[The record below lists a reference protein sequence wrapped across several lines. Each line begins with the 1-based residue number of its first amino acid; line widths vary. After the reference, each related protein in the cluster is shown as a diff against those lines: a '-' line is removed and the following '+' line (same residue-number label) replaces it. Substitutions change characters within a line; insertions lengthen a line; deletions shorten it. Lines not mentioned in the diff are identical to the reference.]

1 MKSPSTNKRTQA
13 LKAIAKRNFQAGNMS
28 IPTTIQVV
36 SQATASDAAL
46 DAISDAIPD
55 AFPNPIP
62 RSIPG
67 TISSTTEAHST
78 SRKVSLLDIEED
90 LFDVEQN
97 VANGCHSGVGSTVMP
112 SQNSFTPTNST
123 RTKGAKNT
131 FQTNATAVTTNLTL
145 SIELL
150 YALIKKTISALAKQ
164 IAIEEAELQAWVD
177 LQVIVPAKTIL
188 ALLRLAQEHH
198 LDPLK
203 EEVALALY
211 EEGNWQAYITVEGWS
226 KLLNC
231 HPAFDGI
238 TFSESSE
245 HANNIPIWME
255 CTIYRK
261 DRVKPIVIREYF
273 EEVKGEQ
280 AIWQKMPRR
289 MLRHR
294 VMQQCARLAVG

>member
-13 LKAIAKRNFQAGNMS
+13 LKAIAKRNFQAGNMP
-28 IPTTIQVV
+28 IPATFQVA
-36 SQATASDAAL
+36 SQATTSDAAL
-46 DAISDAIPD
+46 DVISSPIPEAIPHLI
-55 AFPNPIP
+55 PNAAQ
-62 RSIPG
+62 
-67 TISSTTEAHST
+67 AHST
-78 SRKVSLLDIEED
+78 SRTVSLLDIKED
-90 LFDVEQN
+90 LLDAEQKI
-97 VANGCHSGVGSTVMP
+97 ANDCHNGVGATVMP

-123 RTKGAKNT
+123 TTKGIKNMA
-131 FQTNATAVTTNLTL
+131 QTNATAVTANLTL
-145 SIELL
+145 SIKLL
-150 YALIKKTISALAKQ
+150 YTLIKKTISALAKRL
-164 IAIEEAELQAWVD
+164 AIEEAELQAWVD
-177 LQVIVPAKTIL
+177 LQVMVPAKTIL

-226 KLLNC
+226 KLLNY
-231 HPAFDGI
+231 HLAFDGI
-238 TFSESSE
+238 TFSESPE